1 MMRTHKALTIQE
13 LGRRPY
19 LETWEAMRAWT
30 TAREPD
36 TEDQLWLVEHDPVF
50 TLGLAGRTEHL
61 LGLEP
66 TELVR
71 VERGGQVT
79 YHGPGQAV
87 VYVLLNLARRQ
98 LSVRALVQR
107 LEQATIDWLAH
118 HAVAAQRRTGM
129 PGVYLSAA
137 YPNGLALAKIA
148 ALGLKI
154 TRGCSFHGI
163 ALNLVMDL
171 SPFERIHP
179 CGFADLRVTDLA
191 SALQATPTHAEADV
205 NPHPGRHDD
214 LNVTALARSFVQ
226 MVASSLECEPAFLDC
241 DMKASNP
248 NSDD

>member
-1 MMRTHKALTIQE
+1 MPAREALTIRE
-13 LGRRPY
+13 LGRRSY

-30 TAREPD
+30 NAREPH

-50 TLGLAGRTEHL
+50 TLGLAGRAEHL
-61 LGLEP
+61 LDPGP
-66 TELVR
+66 TPVVR

-98 LSVRALVQR
+98 LSVRALVQC
-107 LEQATIDWLAH
+107 LEQATIDWLANQG
-118 HAVAAQRRTGM
+118 VAAQRRTGM
-129 PGVYLSAA
+129 PGVYLSTDYAD
-137 YPNGLALAKIA
+137 GLALAKIA

-163 ALNLVMDL
+163 ALNLAMDL
-171 SPFERIHP
+171 SPFERIDP

-191 SALQATPTHAEADV
+191 SALQATPTNTQADA
-205 NPHPGRHDD
+205 NPHPNRPAN

-226 MVASSLECEPAFLDC
+226 MVASSLEGEPASPC
-241 DMKASNP
+241 REMQTSSPNP
-248 NSDD
+248 DD

>member
-98 LSVRALVQR
+98 MSVRALVQC

-118 HAVAAQRRTGM
+118 HGVTAQRRTGM

-137 YPNGLALAKIA
+137 HPNGLGLAKIA

-163 ALNLVMDL
+163 ALNLAMDL

-191 SALQATPTHAEADV
+191 RALQATPSDAEADV
-205 NPHPGRHDD
+205 NPHPSRHDD

>member
-1 MMRTHKALTIQE
+1 MRAREALTIRE

-30 TAREPD
+30 TAREFH

-50 TLGLAGRTEHL
+50 TLGLAGRSEHL

-66 TELVR
+66 TEVVR

-98 LSVRALVQR
+98 LSVRALVQC
-107 LEQATIDWLAH
+107 LEQATIDWLAGH
-118 HAVAAQRRTGM
+118 GVAAQRRTGM
-129 PGVYLSAA
+129 PGVYLNSS
-137 YPNGLALAKIA
+137 YPDGLALAKIA

-163 ALNLVMDL
+163 ALNLAMDL

-179 CGFADLRVTDLA
+179 CGFADLRVTDLKT
-191 SALQATPTHAEADV
+191 ALQAPLEAQLHTPLHT
-205 NPHPGRHDD
+205 PSTPPQD
-214 LNVTALARSFVQ
+214 LNVSALARSFVQ
-226 MVASSLECEPAFLDC
+226 MVASSLECDPAFLKPE
-241 DMKASNP
+241 MQASNP
-248 NSDD
+248 NPDD

>member
-1 MMRTHKALTIQE
+1 MMRAHKALTIQE

-66 TELVR
+66 TEVVR

-98 LSVRALVQR
+98 MSVRALVQR
-107 LEQATIDWLAH
+107 LEQATIDWLGH
-118 HAVAAQRRTGM
+118 HGVNAQRRTGM

-163 ALNLVMDL
+163 ALNLAMDL

-191 SALQATPTHAEADV
+191 RALQATPTHAEADL
-205 NPHPGRHDD
+205 NPHPSRHDD

-226 MVASSLECEPAFLDC
+226 MVASSLECEPAFLDS
-241 DMKASNP
+241 DMQASNP

>member
-98 LSVRALVQR
+98 MSVRALVQC

-118 HAVAAQRRTGM
+118 HGVNAQRRTGM

>member
-1 MMRTHKALTIQE
+1 MRTHKALTIQE

-98 LSVRALVQR
+98 MSVRALVQC

-118 HAVAAQRRTGM
+118 HGVNAQRRTGM

>member
-61 LGLEP
+61 LGLAP

-98 LSVRALVQR
+98 MSVRALVQC

-118 HAVAAQRRTGM
+118 HGVNAQRRTGM

>member
-98 LSVRALVQR
+98 MSVRALVQC

-118 HAVAAQRRTGM
+118 HGVNAQRRTGM

-191 SALQATPTHAEADV
+191 SALQATP
-205 NPHPGRHDD
+205 HPNRQAD
-214 LNVTALARSFVQ
+214 LNVTALARSFVE
-226 MVASSLECEPAFLDC
+226 MVASSLECKPAYLDR
-241 DMKASNP
+241 DMQSSSPK
-248 NSDD
+248 SDD

>member
-1 MMRTHKALTIQE
+1 MPAREALTIRE
-13 LGRRPY
+13 LGRRSY

-30 TAREPD
+30 NAREPH

-50 TLGLAGRTEHL
+50 TLGLAGRAEHL
-61 LGLEP
+61 LDPEP
-66 TELVR
+66 TPVVR

-98 LSVRALVQR
+98 LSVRALVQC
-107 LEQATIDWLAH
+107 LEQATIDWLADH
-118 HAVAAQRRTGM
+118 GVAAQRRTGM
-129 PGVYLSAA
+129 PGVYLSTA
-137 YPNGLALAKIA
+137 YPDGLALAKIA

-163 ALNLVMDL
+163 ALNLAMDL

-179 CGFADLRVTDLA
+179 CGFADLRVIDLA
-191 SALQATPTHAEADV
+191 TALQATPTTAQADA
-205 NPHPGRHDD
+205 NPHPGRPDD

-226 MVASSLECEPAFLDC
+226 MVAFSLKGEPAFPC
-241 DMKASNP
+241 REMQTSSP

>member
-1 MMRTHKALTIQE
+1 MMRTHRALTIQE

-98 LSVRALVQR
+98 MSVRALVQC

-118 HAVAAQRRTGM
+118 HGVNAQRRTGM

>member
-98 LSVRALVQR
+98 MSVRALVQC

-118 HAVAAQRRTGM
+118 HGVNAQRRTGM

-248 NSDD
+248 HSDD

>member
-1 MMRTHKALTIQE
+1 MHARPALTVHE
-13 LGRRPY
+13 LGRQPY

-30 TAREPD
+30 TARQPH

-61 LGLEP
+61 LDLGS
-66 TELVR
+66 TDLVR

-87 VYVLLNLARRQ
+87 VYVLLNLTRRH
-98 LSVRALVQR
+98 LSVRALVQC
-107 LEQATIDWLAH
+107 LEQAAIDWLAQQG
-118 HAVAAQRRTGM
+118 VKAQRRAGM

-137 YPNGLALAKIA
+137 YPDGLGLAKIA

-163 ALNLVMDL
+163 ALNLAMDL

-179 CGFADLRVTDLA
+179 CGFSDLRVTDLA
-191 SALQATPTHAEADV
+191 TALQAPSQA
-205 NPHPGRHDD
+205 
-214 LNVTALARSFVQ
+214 LNVNALARSFVE
-226 MVASSLECEPAFLDC
+226 MVASSLQCESESP
-241 DMKASNP
+241 SH
-248 NSDD
+248 

>member
-1 MMRTHKALTIQE
+1 MRAHEAPTICE

-30 TAREPD
+30 AAREPH

-61 LGLEP
+61 RGLDPAEV
-66 TELVR
+66 VR

-98 LSVRALVQR
+98 LSVRALVQC
-107 LEQATIDWLAH
+107 LEQATIDWLADH
-118 HAVAAQRRTGM
+118 GVAAQRRSGM

-137 YPNGLALAKIA
+137 YPDGLGLAKIA

-154 TRGCSFHGI
+154 ARGCSFHGI
-163 ALNLVMDL
+163 ALNLAMDL

-191 SALQATPTHAEADV
+191 SALQATRTNAQADADAQP
-205 NPHPGRHDD
+205 NRPHD
-214 LNVTALARSFVQ
+214 LNVTALARSFAQ
-226 MVASSLECEPAFLDC
+226 MVASSLEREPAFPDRDLQP
-241 DMKASNP
+241 SNP